1 MATPQTVINAIVAPF
16 TAAAEIATA
25 IDTVATALDGARTV
39 VLIVENTTHH
49 DLELVAN
56 SHEHGGFDVTPALIV
71 PKLSTAVFSSKDKG
85 FMTGTEG
92 LVRYRVKDNLSEET
106 LLLCTW
112 NNPFVGSNKAGRA
125 RLLRRAADA
134 GGPASDPDSVGVLQG
149 DGDLWRGRREGRDA
163 LLAEAA
169 VAQHALLPAPGRPR
183 AGGSGACVS
192 RFSPHTSRGL
202 IR

>member
-1 MATPQTVINAIVAPF
+1 MATPQTVISAIVAPF

-92 LVRYRVKDNLSEET
+92 QVRYRVKDNLSEES

-112 NNPFVGSNKAGRA
+112 NNPFVGSNKAGA
-125 RLLRRAADA
+125 LAYYDGPPMPA
-134 GGPASDPDSVGVLQG
+134 G
-149 DGDLWRGRREGRDA
+149 
-163 LLAEAA
+163 
-169 VAQHALLPAPGRPR
+169 LPAVPIPSAYYR
-183 AGGSGACVS
+183 ATAVCGAGDAKAEMRYS
-192 RFSPHTSRGL
+192 LKRL
-202 IR
+202 